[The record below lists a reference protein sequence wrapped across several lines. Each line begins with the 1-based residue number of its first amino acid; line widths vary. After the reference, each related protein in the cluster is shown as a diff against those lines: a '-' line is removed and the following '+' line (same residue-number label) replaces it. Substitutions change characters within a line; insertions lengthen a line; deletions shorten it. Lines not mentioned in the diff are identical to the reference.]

1 MPILPKKPRSQKLE
15 ERAAAKDKKADF
27 YRQSN
32 VRMQQQAGE
41 LEKKKGS
48 MIPVEKKGADKLI
61 NKMKKQTPKAAV
73 KSVAISEKAFKLRAK
88 AEKLKS
94 KGK

>member
-1 MPILPKKPRSQKLE
+1 MPILPKKPRSQKIE

-41 LEKKKGS
+41 LEKKKPS
-48 MIPVEKKGADKLI
+48 MSSGEKKAADKLI
-61 NKMKKQTPKAAV
+61 GKMKKETPKAAI
-73 KSVAISEKAFKLRAK
+73 KSIGASEKAFKLKAK
-88 AEKLKS
+88 AAKLKS

>member
-15 ERAAAKDKKADF
+15 ERAATKDKKADF

-32 VRMQQQAGE
+32 VNMQRQVSE
-41 LEKKKGS
+41 LEKKKSG
-48 MIPVEKKGADKLI
+48 MIPTEKKSADKLI
-61 NKMKKQTPKAAV
+61 SKMKKNTSNATL
-73 KSVAISEKAFKLRAK
+73 KSIGVSEKAFKLRAK

>member
-15 ERAAAKDKKADF
+15 ERAVVKDKKAEF

-32 VRMQQQAGE
+32 VRMQQQVGE
-41 LEKKKGS
+41 LEKKKPAMSSG
-48 MIPVEKKGADKLI
+48 EKKSADKLI
-61 NKMKKQTPKAAV
+61 SRMKKNTPKATL
-73 KSVAISEKAFKLRAK
+73 KSIGVSEKAFKLRAK

>member
-32 VRMQQQAGE
+32 VRMQQQVGQ
-41 LEKKKGS
+41 LEKKKES
-48 MIPVEKKGADKLI
+48 MTPVEKKGADKLI
-61 NKMKKQTPKAAV
+61 GKMKKNTPKAAL
-73 KSVAISEKAFKLRAK
+73 KSIGISEKAFKLRAK

>member
-1 MPILPKKPRSQKLE
+1 MPILPKKPRSQKIE

-41 LEKKKGS
+41 LEKKKSS
-48 MIPVEKKGADKLI
+48 MNPVEKKAADKLI
-61 NKMKKQTPKAAV
+61 GKMEKQTPKAAL
-73 KSVAISEKAFKLRAK
+73 KSVSASEKAFKLKAK
-88 AEKLKS
+88 AAKLKS